1 MNVFSYMIILELLLS
16 LFISIDRP
24 DFIGIVISMGIL
36 IIYNTTF
43 NQEPIKNIN
52 RFLIVLGGNIVLDL
66 FWIFM
71 NLKVFI
77 LIYHIIYH
85 LIL

>member
-77 LIYHIIYH
+77 LI
-85 LIL
+85 